1 MLSGSSKNVN
11 VKVNARGCEIIDKSV
26 SEVLGNFGRIYFR
39 SMFTGIRGMSRAGR
53 FPLLS
58 EMLRTCPGHRG
69 TRPL

>member
-11 VKVNARGCEIIDKSV
+11 LKVNARGCGIIDKSV
-26 SEVLGNFGRIYFR
+26 SEVLGNFRRIYFHL
-39 SMFTGIRGMSRAGR
+39 MFTGIRGISRAGR
-53 FPLLS
+53 FPLHS